1 MRMTAPPDPGRSPS
15 PRSPATQALTGSR
28 ERLLSLDVFRGMT
41 VAGMLLV
48 NNPGDWG
55 HIFAPLEHAAWH
67 GWTPTDL
74 IFPFFL
80 FIVGVTSHLSLS
92 QRRARGDDDTA
103 IVRQVL
109 KRGALIFLFGVFLSW
124 FPGFMWGT
132 IESIPNATFGD
143 RVLYRLEH
151 LRIMGVLQ
159 RIGVAYVIGALITLR
174 GGWRQHLV
182 ILLSILL
189 GYWALMT
196 LVVVPDQGVPGWQLL
211 DRPDAVLSAWF
222 DRTILTTNHLWASA
236 KTWDPEGL
244 LSTLPAVG
252 SMMIGQF
259 AGRWIG
265 SPRPI
270 AERLNAMFAIGALL
284 LMVGL
289 MWHWV
294 FPINK
299 SLWTS
304 SYVHGGHGT
313 GDAGDLHVGHRRA
326 PDSPLDDLLRYLWHQ
341 PDDRISGVG
350 AHGPAHRHAVEGP
363 DRRRPGIGTVGD
375 LPVGVRA
382 DLRTT
387 RGVAGV
393 CPVVRGALVRDP
405 VGALAPQYFSQGLA
419 TWLVP
424 LVVHQPS
431 AASWC
436 CCVRC
441 AWRSL
446 PMRSGRRRTE
456 ASPPPHGAARV
467 RRPRVPR

>member
-1 MRMTAPPDPGRSPS
+1 MSSAAPSTARRTPSRDATQTDPPS
-15 PRSPATQALTGSR
+15 PAR
-28 ERLLSLDVFRGMT
+28 ERLLALDVFRGMT

-48 NNPGDWG
+48 NNPGDWS
-55 HIFAPLEHAAWH
+55 HIFPPLEHAAWH

-92 QRRARGDDDTA
+92 QRRARGDDESA

-109 KRGALIFLFGVFLSW
+109 RRGALIFLFGLFLSW

-132 IESIPNATFGD
+132 IESLPNATFGD

-174 GGWRQHLV
+174 GTWQQHLA
-182 ILLSILL
+182 LLATILL

-211 DRPDAVLSAWF
+211 DKPDAVLSAWV
-222 DRTILTTNHLWASA
+222 DRTVLTTNHLWASA

-244 LSTLPAVG
+244 LSSLPAVG

-270 AERLNAMFAIGALL
+270 AERLNGMFAVGALL
-284 LMVGL
+284 LVIGL
-289 MWHWV
+289 IWHWV

-304 SYVHGGHGT
+304 SYVVFCGGM
-313 GDAGDLHVGHRRA
+313 
-326 PDSPLDDLLRYLWHQ
+326 
-341 PDDRISGVG
+341 
-350 AHGPAHRHAVEGP
+350 
-363 DRRRPGIGTVGD
+363 
-375 LPVGVRA
+375 
-382 DLRTT
+382 
-387 RGVAGV
+387 
-393 CPVVRGALVRDP
+393 ALVT
-405 VGALAPQYFSQGLA
+405 LA
-419 TWLVP
+419 TCMWVIDVRQIRRWTTFFVIYGTNPMIAFLGSGLMARLTVTLLKVETADGP
-424 LVVHQPS
+424 ESVQWVVFQSVFAPILEPRL
-431 AASWC
+431 ASLGYAVTFVLLWF
-436 CCVRC
+436 VILW
-441 AWRSL
+441 ALWRRKIFL
-446 PMRSGRRRTE
+446 K
-456 ASPPPHGAARV
+456 V
-467 RRPRVPR
+467 

>member
-15 PRSPATQALTGSR
+15 PRTPATQALTGSR

-304 SYVHGGHGT
+304 SYVVFTGGM
-313 GDAGDLHVGHRRA
+313 
-326 PDSPLDDLLRYLWHQ
+326 
-341 PDDRISGVG
+341 
-350 AHGPAHRHAVEGP
+350 
-363 DRRRPGIGTVGD
+363 
-375 LPVGVRA
+375 
-382 DLRTT
+382 
-387 RGVAGV
+387 
-393 CPVVRGALVRDP
+393 ALVT
-405 VGALAPQYFSQGLA
+405 LA
-419 TWLVP
+419 TCMWVIDVQQIRRWTTFFVIYGTNPMIAFLGSGLMARLTVTLLKVQTADGP
-424 LVVHQPS
+424 VSVQWAIFQSVFAPIFEPHV
-431 AASWC
+431 ASLGYALSFVALWF
-436 CCVRC
+436 VILW
-441 AWRSL
+441 ALWRRNIFL
-446 PMRSGRRRTE
+446 K
-456 ASPPPHGAARV
+456 V
-467 RRPRVPR
+467 

>member
-1 MRMTAPPDPGRSPS
+1 MSTAAPPTPARTPLRTPAAPHAAAAPS
-15 PRSPATQALTGSR
+15 GSR

-55 HIFAPLEHAAWH
+55 NIFPPLEHAAWH

-92 QRRARGDDDTA
+92 QRRARGDAESA

-109 KRGALIFLFGVFLSW
+109 RRGALIFLFGLFLSW

-132 IESIPNATFGD
+132 IESIPNATFLD
-143 RVLYRLEH
+143 RVVYRLEH

-159 RIGVAYVIGALITLR
+159 RIAVAYLIGALLTLR
-174 GGWRQHLV
+174 GTWKQHLA
-182 ILLSILL
+182 ILVTILL

-196 LVVVPDQGVPGWQLL
+196 IVVVPDQGVPGWQLL
-211 DRPDAVLSAWF
+211 DKPDAVLSAWL

-244 LSTLPAVG
+244 LSSLPAVG

-259 AGRWIG
+259 AGRWIAA
-265 SPRPI
+265 PKPI
-270 AERLNAMFAIGALL
+270 HERLNGMFAVGAMLL
-284 LMVGL
+284 LVGL

-304 SYVHGGHGT
+304 SYVAFTGGM
-313 GDAGDLHVGHRRA
+313 
-326 PDSPLDDLLRYLWHQ
+326 
-341 PDDRISGVG
+341 
-350 AHGPAHRHAVEGP
+350 
-363 DRRRPGIGTVGD
+363 
-375 LPVGVRA
+375 
-382 DLRTT
+382 
-387 RGVAGV
+387 
-393 CPVVRGALVRDP
+393 ALVT
-405 VGALAPQYFSQGLA
+405 LA
-419 TWLVP
+419 TSMWVID
-424 LVVHQPS
+424 VQGIRRWTTFFVIYGTN
-431 AASWC
+431 
-436 CCVRC
+436 
-441 AWRSL
+441 
-446 PMRSGRRRTE
+446 PMIAFLGSGLM
-456 ASPPPHGAARV
+456 ARLTV
-467 RRPRVPR
+467 TLLKVQTADGPESVQWVIYQSVFAPILEPRVASLGYAVTFVGIWFVILWALWRRKIFLKV

>member
-15 PRSPATQALTGSR
+15 PRTPATQALTGSR

-182 ILLSILL
+182 TLLSILL

-304 SYVHGGHGT
+304 SYVVFTGGM
-313 GDAGDLHVGHRRA
+313 
-326 PDSPLDDLLRYLWHQ
+326 
-341 PDDRISGVG
+341 
-350 AHGPAHRHAVEGP
+350 
-363 DRRRPGIGTVGD
+363 
-375 LPVGVRA
+375 
-382 DLRTT
+382 
-387 RGVAGV
+387 
-393 CPVVRGALVRDP
+393 ALVT
-405 VGALAPQYFSQGLA
+405 LA
-419 TWLVP
+419 TCMWVID
-424 LVVHQPS
+424 VHQIRRWTTFFVIYGTNPMIAFLGS
-431 AASWC
+431 GLMARLTVTLLKVQTADGPVSVQWAIFQSVFAPIFEPHVASLGYALSFVALWF
-436 CCVRC
+436 VILW
-441 AWRSL
+441 ALWRRNIFL
-446 PMRSGRRRTE
+446 K
-456 ASPPPHGAARV
+456 V
-467 RRPRVPR
+467 

>member
-1 MRMTAPPDPGRSPS
+1 MSTTAPPASARTPS
-15 PRSPATQALTGSR
+15 RGTPASAAPTGTR

-55 HIFAPLEHAAWH
+55 HIFPPLEHAAWH

-92 QRRARGDDDTA
+92 QRRARGDDDAA

-109 KRGALIFLFGVFLSW
+109 RRGVLIFLFGLFLSW

-159 RIGVAYVIGALITLR
+159 RIGVAYVLGALITLR
-174 GGWRQHLV
+174 GNWQQHLV
-182 ILLSILL
+182 ILLTILL

-211 DRPDAVLSAWF
+211 DKPEAVLSAWF

-244 LSTLPAVG
+244 LSSLPAVG

-265 SPRPI
+265 SSRPI
-270 AERLNAMFAIGALL
+270 AERLNGMFAIGALL
-284 LMVGL
+284 LVVGL

-304 SYVHGGHGT
+304 SYVVFTGGM
-313 GDAGDLHVGHRRA
+313 
-326 PDSPLDDLLRYLWHQ
+326 
-341 PDDRISGVG
+341 
-350 AHGPAHRHAVEGP
+350 
-363 DRRRPGIGTVGD
+363 
-375 LPVGVRA
+375 
-382 DLRTT
+382 
-387 RGVAGV
+387 
-393 CPVVRGALVRDP
+393 ALVT
-405 VGALAPQYFSQGLA
+405 LA
-419 TWLVP
+419 TCMWIIDVQQIRRWTTFFVIYGTNPMIAFLGSGLMARLTVTLLKVETADGP
-424 LVVHQPS
+424 VSVQWVIFQSVFAPILEPHV
-431 AASWC
+431 ASLGYALSFVALWF
-436 CCVRC
+436 VILW
-441 AWRSL
+441 ALWRRKIFL
-446 PMRSGRRRTE
+446 K
-456 ASPPPHGAARV
+456 V
-467 RRPRVPR
+467 

>member
-1 MRMTAPPDPGRSPS
+1 MC
-15 PRSPATQALTGSR
+15 
-28 ERLLSLDVFRGMT
+28 
-41 VAGMLLV
+41 
-48 NNPGDWG
+48 
-55 HIFAPLEHAAWH
+55 
-67 GWTPTDL
+67 
-74 IFPFFL
+74 
-80 FIVGVTSHLSLS
+80 
-92 QRRARGDDDTA
+92 
-103 IVRQVL
+103 L

-304 SYVHGGHGT
+304 SYVVFTGGM
-313 GDAGDLHVGHRRA
+313 
-326 PDSPLDDLLRYLWHQ
+326 
-341 PDDRISGVG
+341 
-350 AHGPAHRHAVEGP
+350 
-363 DRRRPGIGTVGD
+363 
-375 LPVGVRA
+375 
-382 DLRTT
+382 
-387 RGVAGV
+387 
-393 CPVVRGALVRDP
+393 ALVT
-405 VGALAPQYFSQGLA
+405 LA
-419 TWLVP
+419 TCMWVIDVQQIRRWTTFFVIYGTNPMIAFLGSGLMARLTVTLLKVQTADGP
-424 LVVHQPS
+424 VSVQWAIFQSVFAPIFEPHV
-431 AASWC
+431 ASLGYALSFVALWF
-436 CCVRC
+436 VILW
-441 AWRSL
+441 ALWRRNIFL
-446 PMRSGRRRTE
+446 K
-456 ASPPPHGAARV
+456 V
-467 RRPRVPR
+467 